1 MHINATE
8 PERLFYDRLKYM
20 KLANKIKSFDYQPAP
35 IILHKIGRGRKYTPD
50 FKVIDFDDE
59 IIFYEVKGGYIREDA
74 MLKFEWAAMLNPDAT
89 FIMMQY
95 KRRQWTLV
103 KYIKEGKDLTSQV
116 KKLKGGIL

>member
-1 MHINATE
+1 MIKATQ
-8 PERLFYDRLKYM
+8 PERLFYDRLQYLM
-20 KLANKIKSFDYQPAP
+20 RAGKIKAFEYQPAP
-35 IILHKIGRGRKYTPD
+35 IVLHKIGRGRKYTPD

-103 KYIKEGKDLTSQV
+103 KYIKDCKDLTSQI